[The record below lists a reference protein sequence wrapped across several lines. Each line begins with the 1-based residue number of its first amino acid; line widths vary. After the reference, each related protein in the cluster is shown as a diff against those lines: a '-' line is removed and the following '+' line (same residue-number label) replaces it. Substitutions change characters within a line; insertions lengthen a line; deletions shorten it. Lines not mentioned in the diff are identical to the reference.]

1 MSKYFDLSEFIYS
14 DTAFRKGICNTPSF
28 EIVEN
33 LSELAEVLD
42 GIREAWG
49 SPIRVTS
56 GYRCPELNKAVGGVA
71 NSGHLRG
78 VAADLQPTNGRQAD
92 FNKFVIAY
100 VASSG
105 IKFDELIKERSG
117 STEWLHFSLYD
128 ERWQQRGKILNLE
141 V

>member
-1 MSKYFDLSEFIYS
+1 MSKFFDLSEFVYS
-14 DTAFRKGICNTPSF
+14 ETAFRKGIVNTPSF

-71 NSGHLRG
+71 NSCHQKGTC
-78 VAADLQPTNGRQAD
+78 ADLQAMNGRQDD
-92 FNKFVIAY
+92 FNKFVIALWI
-100 VASSG
+100 VWKI
-105 IKFDELIKERSG
+105 IKARI
-117 STEWLHFSLYD
+117 
-128 ERWQQRGKILNLE
+128 
-141 V
+141 